1 MQNNN
6 SKHAAIIREI
16 EKRKA
21 RNIIIRR
28 GDYDGMRVYVQTIFK
43 HHYRKKYREAWW
55 HALIFH
61 ALMDIYNGRNDRLVI
76 EEPPRQGKTE
86 FCVRMFA
93 SYIQGIDPTK
103 KIQYSTYG
111 ASLSIVVSGE
121 TKDIMESNIY
131 REIFDISFNN
141 KLNLKE
147 HWRLSPGD
155 GGFLGTSVG
164 GSIIGLGANISIGD
178 DLIKA
183 VEAHSKTVRDAAYN
197 YYSSSMLS
205 RLEGIKAVVLIM
217 QRLHP
222 DDIVGRVL
230 RDDKL
235 KADGGMWELISLP
248 LINSFEQ
255 FHNFYMWVKR
265 ANSDLHVYHA
275 DDEMCDECI
284 TDAEIKEIR
293 ESLSCELEQKE
304 YKRLFYIKAR
314 EIYLRTHTLE
324 SDFIRYRD
332 IEVERPPLTPLDEL
346 EYGLDFAISQM
357 RSMSLSDFKKQYFQD
372 AEIEEAGHFSKD
384 DFTYITDIEIPDQYE
399 YIIVDNAES
408 EEASADDRGVV
419 VVGKSMGKNK
429 VVKTVVMNGAFGKWN
444 VYGTCGQIIN
454 MMIKFPDAPVLI
466 EGAGGGITLNT
477 VLKTQVMI
485 YNEEAKSQGKKVL
498 SNQIVSFK
506 PDNQTSK
513 NSVINIMTAPLEQH
527 ELVFFKYMDQ
537 KFKEQL
543 EKEFKKYNPEK
554 KNNTDNCIDPISK
567 SFVLQRCV
575 AKSPKKEEIRVPRG
589 RKKSIKRTWKGI

>member
-1 MQNNN
+1 MREAQR
-6 SKHAAIIREI
+6 AAIQEI

-21 RNIIIRR
+21 RNIVIKR
-28 GDYDGMRVYVQTIFK
+28 GDYAGMRLYIKTIFK
-43 HHYRKKYREAWW
+43 HHYKKKYREAWW
-55 HALIFH
+55 HEILFR
-61 ALMDIYNGRNDRLVI
+61 ALMDIYNGINDRLVI

-93 SYIQGIDPTK
+93 SYIQGVAPTK

-121 TKDIMESNIY
+121 IKEIMESNIY
-131 REIFDISFNN
+131 REIFDVGFSA

-164 GSIIGLGANISIGD
+164 GSSTGLGADISLGD

-183 VEAHSKTVRDAAYN
+183 VEAHSKAVRDAAYN

-205 RLEGIKAVVLIM
+205 RLEGNKAVVLIM

-230 RDDKL
+230 KDDGL
-235 KADGGMWELISLP
+235 KSDGGMWERISLP
-248 LINSFEQ
+248 IINNFEQ
-255 FHNFYMWVKR
+255 FNNFFMWVKR
-265 ANSDLHVYHA
+265 ANSDMHMYHE
-275 DDEMCDECI
+275 DDDFTNGSI
-284 TDAEIKEIR
+284 TDAEIEEIR
-293 ESLSCELEQKE
+293 ESLGYNLELRE
-304 YKRLFYIKAR
+304 YKRLFYVKAR
-314 EIYLRTHTLE
+314 EIYLRLHKIE

-332 IEVERPPLTPLDEL
+332 TEVERPPLTPLDEE
-346 EYGLDFAISQM
+346 EYGLDFVVTQM
-357 RSMSLSDFKKQYFQD
+357 KSMSLSDFKKQYFQD
-372 AEIEEAGHFSKD
+372 AEIEEAGHFNKD
-384 DFTYITDIEIPDQYE
+384 DFTYIADIEIPDQYE

-408 EEASADDRGVV
+408 QESSADDRGIV
-419 VVGKSMGKNK
+419 VVGKSIAKNK
-429 VVKTVVMNGAFGKWN
+429 VVKTVVMDGAFGKWN
-444 VYGTCGQIIN
+444 VYGTCDQIIN
-454 MMIKFPDAPVLI
+454 MMIKFPDSPVLI
-466 EGAGGGITLNT
+466 EGAGGGITLHT

-485 YNEEAKSQGKKVL
+485 YNEEARSKGKKPL
-498 SNQIVSFK
+498 SNQIVLFK

-527 ELVFFKYMDQ
+527 ELLFYKFMDQ
-537 KFKEQL
+537 KFKEQI

-554 KNNTDNCIDPISK
+554 RDNTDNCIDPLSK
-567 SFVLQRCV
+567 SFVLSRCV
-575 AKSPKKEEIRVPRG
+575 PKSPKKEEVRVPMR
-589 RKKSIKRTWKGI
+589 RKKSTKRTWKGV